1 MMLKYTSVRSVD
13 LGVWD
18 ELVEETY
25 GRPYNFQQQDDC
37 KGRGVYKFTV
47 PDSSPYDYDNDTV
60 PEVVN
65 HLDMGVSFK
74 AWLERDPKQSI
85 PQEENVIN
93 DYTHMWWERNFY
105 PSVDMVIN
113 DLYDKG
119 LIEEG
124 YYEIDID
131 W

>member
-1 MMLKYTSVRSVD
+1 MLKFTSVRSVD

-37 KGRGVYKFTV
+37 KGRGVHRFTA
-47 PDSSPYDYDNDTV
+47 PTPSPYDYGNDTV
-60 PEVVN
+60 PEEVN
-65 HLDMGVSFK
+65 HPDMGVSFK

-85 PQEENVIN
+85 PLEENAIN
-93 DYTHMWWERNFY
+93 EYTHMWWERNFY
-105 PSVDMVIN
+105 PSVDMVVN
-113 DLYDKG
+113 DLYAKG
-119 LIEEG
+119 LIEKG
-124 YYEIDID
+124 DYEIEID